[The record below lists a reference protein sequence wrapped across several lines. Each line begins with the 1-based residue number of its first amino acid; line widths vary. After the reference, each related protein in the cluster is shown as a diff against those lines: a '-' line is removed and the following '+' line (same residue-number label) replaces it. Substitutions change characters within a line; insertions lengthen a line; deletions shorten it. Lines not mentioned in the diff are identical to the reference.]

1 LGLGKKP
8 DYRITG
14 LPDKEESAIRSP
26 QASRHGDNPQS
37 TMAKWAVWFTVEG
50 DLRFLSHR
58 NMMTLCERSAA
69 RAKLPIRF
77 SEGFNPR
84 PKLSLLLPRPV
95 GVASRCELLIIE
107 FDQDAAA
114 DLSESDPASR
124 LSEQFPDGMKLIKVE
139 PLPNKPKARVRAVT
153 YELAMTDSEQER
165 VKARLE
171 SLKQTPKW
179 EVSRRRNPAD
189 DKPAKVEEFVD
200 IKGQISNIGIL
211 PGRRNEGRLSF
222 TLAPTGPAGPIGPER
237 VLRLMGMTDVAEALA
252 ELKKTA
258 LECVF

>member
-1 LGLGKKP
+1 MFALVKSK
-8 DYRITG
+8 I
-14 LPDKEESAIRSP
+14 KNQKSKM
-26 QASRHGDNPQS
+26 QS
-37 TMAKWAVWFTVEG
+37 TQWAVWFTVEG

-95 GVASRCELLIIE
+95 GVASQCELLIIE
-107 FDQDAAA
+107 FDRDAAY
-114 DLSESDPASR
+114 LSESDLASR
-124 LSEQFPDGMKLIKVE
+124 LGEQFPGGMKLIKVE
-139 PLPNKPKARVRAVT
+139 PLPDKPKARVKAVT
-153 YELAMTDSEQER
+153 YELAMTDSEQGR
-165 VKARLE
+165 VKSRLE

-179 EVSRRRNPAD
+179 EVSRRHNPAD
-189 DKPAKVEEFVD
+189 DKSAKVEEFVD
-200 IKGQISNIGIL
+200 IKGQIGNIGIL
-211 PGRRNEGRLSF
+211 PGRKNEGRLSF
-222 TLAPTGPAGPIGPER
+222 TLAPTAPAGPIGPER
-237 VLRLMGMTDVAEALA
+237 VLRLIGLTDVTEALA